1 MVSLVQSPEL
11 ALENTGARGRT
22 LRGPPSSPLGHLP
35 VALRLPGLG
44 RGWPFFLNAP
54 PFSFLVSP
62 FSSCSGLPS
71 CLSFIVH
78 FKCHVCFIGF
88 LDPGVKIVFLSS
100 GHLEF
105 VTCMLP
111 FITFCL
117 VFHVSCSCSSPS
129 LDCKLL
135 KGCVYPAVLTSAFP
149 TALSI
154 LCFESGLP
162 QVPVPLLIRQV
173 TLSLGPQAV
182 SSIKWGNGFYCIG

>member
-11 ALENTGARGRT
+11 TLQITGARGRE
-22 LRGPPSSPLGHLP
+22 LRGSPPSRLGHLP

-44 RGWPFFLNAP
+44 QGWSFFLNAP

-62 FSSCSGLPS
+62 FSSCYGLPS
-71 CLSFIVH
+71 CLSFVVH
-78 FKCHVCFIGF
+78 FKCHVCFKGF
-88 LDPGVKIVFLSS
+88 LDPGVKITFLSS

-117 VFHVSCSCSSPS
+117 VFYVSRSRSSPS

-162 QVPVPLLIRQV
+162 QVRAPLLISSV
-173 TLSLGPQAV
+173 ILDKSLYLWDLKLSHL
-182 SSIKWGNGFYCIG
+182 